1 MEVLIKCLLLS
12 WMAGV
17 SCRLFFETLAP
28 LRRPESRAG
37 HTASWAFTAAFL
49 VIAFTEI
56 PPYILQPVRFM
67 VLVAFVAQIYYS
79 IKIWKN
85 LVFSLLLCAVYW
97 LVNMLVLSVFLMFP
111 GEWTTAS
118 DNAMEIL
125 TDGLFLA
132 VMYAFHFRYRKL
144 ALWRT
149 QEGRGM
155 FALFPLCGMIVLMAL
170 SMISQD
176 SHGGENAAR
185 LAALSAFGVVWMGV
199 FYFFGN
205 FLETERKLQEAR
217 LSQERIQN
225 QMELYQSIQAQYE
238 QQRRY
243 LHDYKNQLQSIQGML
258 LDGQKEDA
266 LSYISRLVGGIRKSG
281 DAVNTNHRVVN
292 IVLNRKYQEA
302 CEKGI
307 AVTMAVN
314 DLSGLSMDEEDLV
327 ILLVNLLDN
336 AIEACGKLETQRII
350 KLKLTLEE
358 GWLILSIRNP
368 VKEPLCI
375 QGNVIATTK
384 GDASRHGI
392 GLRNVDAVIRKNKG
406 TSVLAC
412 EEGWFSF
419 SAMIPS

>member
-1 MEVLIKCLLLS
+1 
-12 WMAGV
+12 
-17 SCRLFFETLAP
+17 
-28 LRRPESRAG
+28 
-37 HTASWAFTAAFL
+37 
-49 VIAFTEI
+49 
-56 PPYILQPVRFM
+56 
-67 VLVAFVAQIYYS
+67 
-79 IKIWKN
+79 
-85 LVFSLLLCAVYW
+85 
-97 LVNMLVLSVFLMFP
+97 
-111 GEWTTAS
+111 
-118 DNAMEIL
+118 
-125 TDGLFLA
+125 
-132 VMYAFHFRYRKL
+132 
-144 ALWRT
+144 
-149 QEGRGM
+149 M
-155 FALFPLCGMIVLMAL
+155 FALFPLCGMVVLMAL

-205 FLETERKLQEAR
+205 FLETEGKLQEAR

-314 DLSGLSMDEEDLV
+314 DLSGLSMDEEDLIV
-327 ILLVNLLDN
+327 LLVNLLDN

-350 KLKLTLEE
+350 KLKLTMEE

-368 VKEPLCI
+368 VKEPLRI
-375 QGNVIATTK
+375 QGNVIVTTK
-384 GDASRHGI
+384 GNAFRHGI

-406 TSVLAC
+406 TSVLTC